1 VPFAEYGV
9 RAARQQLTAWAGLWE
24 ERRVQR
30 IAPER
35 NGRKSALIGCLDQAR
50 ITSDMIA
57 IRGGKPMVRRTSI
70 IVAVVAAVA
79 ATAGMAQGQFGT
91 AAEAKAMLEK
101 AVAAVKADKAKA
113 LADFNAG
120 AAGFKDRD
128 LYVFCAGPDGII
140 SAHPSIKGKQIKDL
154 VDKNGKKLGEDIVAN
169 GAEGKIAE
177 VSYMWP
183 RPGADT
189 TPVQKVS
196 YVTKVADQV
205 CGVGYYK

>member
-1 VPFAEYGV
+1 M
-9 RAARQQLTAWAGLWE
+9 
-24 ERRVQR
+24 
-30 IAPER
+30 I
-35 NGRKSALIGCLDQAR
+35 RKL
-50 ITSDMIA
+50 
-57 IRGGKPMVRRTSI
+57 
-70 IVAVVAAVA
+70 AVA
-79 ATAGMAQGQFGT
+79 MVATAALAMATAAFAQGQFGT
-91 AAEAKAMLEK
+91 AAEAKALLEK

-120 AAGFKDRD
+120 AGGFKDRD
-128 LYVFCAGPDGII
+128 LYVFCAGDDGII
-140 SAHPSIKGKQIKDL
+140 TAHPSIKGQQIKSL